1 MTESEAA
8 VGGKRV
14 CVLHQFNLFARLS
27 MVQPFRVCIG
37 TRDVIHFRFAREA
50 AGAIRERPRAASTE
64 SARSFVRARSRRRGF
79 AACLVL
85 AGAIGL
91 SVATENCTS
100 VRFRSRGSVVLDA
113 PVHGFQFRARRSA
126 SGALTGLRGSR
137 LRPVR
142 GVGAHASFVSEDS

>member
-1 MTESEAA
+1 MTESGAA

-14 CVLHQFNLFARLS
+14 CVLHHFYIVRTNACARVITDITFPVLVYCAGTDYDAPPTPDVLRLS
-27 MVQPFRVCIG
+27 SGSIVDRASC
-37 TRDVIHFRFAREA
+37 A
-50 AGAIRERPRAASTE
+50 RPRGPAAP
-64 SARSFVRARSRRRGF
+64 GF

-126 SGALTGLRGSR
+126 SGALTGPSVAVA
-137 LRPVR
+137 P
-142 GVGAHASFVSEDS
+142 